1 MIKSPWWIVFAG
13 CIAHAF
19 NTGLSYFGLSAYFPA
34 FEREFGWS
42 RTAISGA
49 FSLAKIEAGLL
60 GPIEGYVTDR
70 LGPRRIMFFGIGLMA
85 SGFLVLSTVD
95 SLPMLYIAI
104 VLGIVMGSSLGYN
117 VPISLIIANVFR
129 ERRSLAF
136 GVYRMGPGVSG
147 ALVPFVGWII
157 GLWGW
162 RTAAIVISCAASKH
176 QPSLGHAD
184 CARLSASRNA
194 RSKYCQ

>member
-1 MIKSPWWIVFAG
+1 MKSPWWIVFAG

-19 NTGLSYFGLSAYFPA
+19 NTGLSYFGLSAYFPF

-85 SGFLVLSTVD
+85 TGFLVLSTVD
-95 SLPMLYIAI
+95 SLPLLYAAI
-104 VLGIVMGSSLGYN
+104 VLGIVMGSSRGYN

-129 ERRSLAF
+129 EEAWLLKCTVWGRASLGRWFLSSAGSLVFGAGGLRRSF
-136 GVYRMGPGVSG
+136 
-147 ALVPFVGWII
+147 
-157 GLWGW
+157 
-162 RTAAIVISCAASKH
+162 
-176 QPSLGHAD
+176 QP
-184 CARLSASRNA
+184 C
-194 RSKYCQ
+194 CF